1 MKNPLAALFALLL
14 SLLATPVLAAETVSF
29 SFNGCTD
36 TMNRPIASRAEPGLA
51 SLVDVQQIEGNRVIV
66 YNPSMMPQL
75 LPETRAFFYAHAC
88 AITRLGLPIDRE
100 RTAEQTRRADCWAF
114 DTLRRSGLLKG
125 NAAEGIQT
133 DMEIS
138 PEVWPMVPGGPRTL
152 DPALCKPGAKIA
164 AAPKA
169 GEAKAAEAGGATAEV
184 VKGNALSLD
193 KPNAS
198 PAWNACTQSC
208 GNRLFSCGRGSSCQA
223 TFDQC
228 VKGCAG
234 K

>member
-14 SLLATPVLAAETVSF
+14 TLLATPVLAAETVSF

-36 TMNRPIASRAEPGLA
+36 TLNRPVASRAEPGLA

-114 DTLRRSGLLKG
+114 DTLRRSGMLKG

-138 PEVWPMVPGGPRTL
+138 PEVWQMVPGGARTL

-164 AAPKA
+164 AKPKA
-169 GEAKAAEAGGATAEV
+169 GAAAAEGDKADVEV

-193 KPNAS
+193 TPNAS

-223 TFDQC
+223 SFDQC

>member
-1 MKNPLAALFALLL
+1 MKNTLAALFALLIA
-14 SLLATPVLAAETVSF
+14 LLALPASAAETVSF
-29 SFNGCTD
+29 SFSGCTD
-36 TMNRPIASRAEPGLA
+36 TMNRPITSRAEPALPA
-51 SLVDVQQIEGNRVIV
+51 LVEVILEEGNRVIV

-88 AITRLGLPIDRE
+88 AITRLGLPIDRD
-100 RTAEQTRRADCWAF
+100 RSAAQTQRADCWAF

-125 NAAEGIQT
+125 NAADAVQT

-138 PEVWPMVPGGPRTL
+138 PEVWPLVPGGPRTI
-152 DPALCKPGAKIA
+152 DPARCNGNNARA
-164 AAPKA
+164 AAA
-169 GEAKAAEAGGATAEV
+169 SHSETRI

-208 GNRLFSCGRGSSCQA
+208 GNKLYSCGHGASCQSA
-223 TFDQC
+223 FDQC
-228 VKGCAG
+228 MKGCAG